1 MTKTLKLRIKDKHA
15 AVLRQMAR
23 EVNQV
28 FNFCNETSIKAI
40 REKHQWLSGYDL
52 LERIYGWLNGHL
64 SIARFYGGI
73 TVNGNFYTIA
83 YNEPDSPLVRFDV
96 LKREAKDKRAAKKAE
111 KGTLL

>member
-1 MTKTLKLRIKDKHA
+1 MSAVDKNPRSSGRG
-15 AVLRQMAR
+15 V
-23 EVNQV
+23 VNQNSLTV
-28 FNFCNETSIKAI
+28 QKPAPA
-40 REKHQWLSGYDL
+40 
-52 LERIYGWLNGHL
+52 ERIYGWLNGHL

-96 LKREAKDKRAAKKAE
+96 LKREAKEKRAAKKAE